1 MGWIKYCKV
10 YEQLLLPSRQSR
22 LRYTEAEREKVKK
35 YLPPICFWM
44 KQSDLEAKQWN
55 NTRFCIFL
63 IILHDQC
70 EVLQV
75 FVFGSKWSIA
85 ALKSKGEVYECIT
98 RITGSLT
105 RKLEQRKPS
114 KAPCKPNFGSD
125 VSLICIITIILII
138 VIVIII
144 LEDLNFFLFVPL
156 EGRRPSAAPNTCTA
170 AKAIHPNSLH
180 TCKYFYL
187 VSLCV
192 FYFYSYLRCNAEK
205 KRSKDLQTLIHP
217 NALCL
222 ILHFHPI
229 ITIIT
234 AQYLCY
240 SSLYWQPSARIN
252 TLHWSIL
259 PNNIFRIEIFSVHLH
274 CVTWSLRKASHICAS
289 HMQLSCM
296 NAWEFK
302 NAPIGRACNGAPANE
317 QARVCKSSGMTGQ
330 WMKSYPSANI
340 AFQAKLIP
348 SDG

>member
-1 MGWIKYCKV
+1 
-10 YEQLLLPSRQSR
+10 
-22 LRYTEAEREKVKK
+22 
-35 YLPPICFWM
+35 M

-63 IILHDQC
+63 IIWHDQC

-114 KAPCKPNFGSD
+114 KAPCKPNFASD

-180 TCKYFYL
+180 TCKYFCL
-187 VSLCV
+187 VSLNMLFICV
-192 FYFYSYLRCNAEK
+192 CIYVVMPPKKEEKQGSSNTDSSECTLPHLTFSPNHYNHYSAIPLLLFSVLAPKCLHKYIALKYSAKQNFQNWYIF
-205 KRSKDLQTLIHP
+205 RSS
-217 NALCL
+217 ALCDL
-222 ILHFHPI
+222 IVQES
-229 ITIIT
+229 ITH
-234 AQYLCY
+234 LCF
-240 SSLYWQPSARIN
+240 SL
-252 TLHWSIL
+252 
-259 PNNIFRIEIFSVHLH
+259 
-274 CVTWSLRKASHICAS
+274 
-289 HMQLSCM
+289 QLSCM
-296 NAWEFK
+296 NAWEF
-302 NAPIGRACNGAPANE
+302 
-317 QARVCKSSGMTGQ
+317 
-330 WMKSYPSANI
+330 
-340 AFQAKLIP
+340 
-348 SDG
+348 